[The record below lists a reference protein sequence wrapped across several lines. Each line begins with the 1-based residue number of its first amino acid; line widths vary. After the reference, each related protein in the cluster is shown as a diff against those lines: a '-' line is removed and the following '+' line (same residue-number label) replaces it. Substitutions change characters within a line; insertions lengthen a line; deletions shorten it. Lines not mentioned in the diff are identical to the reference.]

1 MADKQSSTFDDMY
14 GKLDKKDTPEKVSGR
29 PVARSSRAYLE
40 ELKRVQ
46 QQD

>member
-1 MADKQSSTFDDMY
+1 MTDKQNLTFEQMY
-14 GKLDKKDTPEKVSGR
+14 GKLDRKETPEKVSGR
-29 PVARSSRAYLE
+29 PVARSSRAHLE